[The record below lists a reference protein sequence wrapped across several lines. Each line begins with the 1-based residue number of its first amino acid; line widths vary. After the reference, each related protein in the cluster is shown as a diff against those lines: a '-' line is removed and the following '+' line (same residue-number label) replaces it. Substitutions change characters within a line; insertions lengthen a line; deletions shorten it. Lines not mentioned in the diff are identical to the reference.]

1 MTLRRA
7 VAAIALLLALA
18 PAMPIGA
25 QEVLLQ
31 IRPRRGDTLHVRMD
45 QEVEMSGT
53 TRVGTSDS
61 TMTMR
66 TGMQVASRTIVLR
79 RDARA
84 VTVVS
89 ITDSV
94 TLTSSA
100 ATPAMLDGTRK
111 KLEGKKTYLR
121 IALDGASELLDDTP
135 DAGDMRE
142 LVAQMPATLPSQPV
156 RIGATWTREV
166 QLPSASQPGARH
178 GAAVKAVFRL
188 DSLTQRGDVAWISL
202 RGEISRD
209 SAPELPPG
217 AKFAMRGTLTGTITV
232 DRRRGWLSSAR
243 TVLNV
248 RSLLEPPEGTSDG
261 PMRFRMTVTQ
271 WMRLER

>member
-1 MTLRRA
+1 M
-7 VAAIALLLALA
+7 
-18 PAMPIGA
+18 
-25 QEVLLQ
+25 LLQ

-66 TGMQVASRTIVLR
+66 TGMHVASRTIVLR

-94 TLTSSA
+94 ALTSSA
-100 ATPAMLDGTRK
+100 ATPEMLDGTRRN
-111 KLEGKKTYLR
+111 LEGRKTYLR
-121 IALDGASELLDDTP
+121 IALDGSSELLDDTP
-135 DAGDMRE
+135 DAGDLRE
-142 LVAQMPATLPSQPV
+142 LVAQMPATLPAAPV

-166 QLPSASQPGARH
+166 MLPSASQPGARH

-188 DSLTQRGDVAWISL
+188 DSLSQRGNVAWISL

-209 SAPELPPG
+209 SAPEMPPG
-217 AKFAMRGTLTGTITV
+217 AKFAMRGTLTGVITV

-248 RSLLEPPEGTSDG
+248 RSLLEPPAGTSDG
-261 PMRFRMTVTQ
+261 PMQFRMTVTQ
-271 WMRLER
+271 WMRTEK

>member
-1 MTLRRA
+1 
-7 VAAIALLLALA
+7 
-18 PAMPIGA
+18 
-25 QEVLLQ
+25 
-31 IRPRRGDTLHVRMD
+31 VRMD

-66 TGMQVASRTIVLR
+66 TGMHVASRTIVLR
-79 RDARA
+79 RDART
-84 VTVVS
+84 VTVLS

-94 TLTSSA
+94 ALTSSA
-100 ATPAMLDGTRK
+100 ASPGMLDGTRK

-121 IALDGASELLDDTP
+121 IGLDGSSELLDDAP

-142 LVAQMPATLPSQPV
+142 LVAQMPATLPSRPV

-209 SAPELPPG
+209 SAPEMPPG
-217 AKFAMRGTLTGTITV
+217 AKFAMRGTLTGVITV

-243 TVLNV
+243 TILNV
-248 RSLLEPPEGTSDG
+248 RSLLEPSEGTPGS

-271 WMRLER
+271 WMRMER